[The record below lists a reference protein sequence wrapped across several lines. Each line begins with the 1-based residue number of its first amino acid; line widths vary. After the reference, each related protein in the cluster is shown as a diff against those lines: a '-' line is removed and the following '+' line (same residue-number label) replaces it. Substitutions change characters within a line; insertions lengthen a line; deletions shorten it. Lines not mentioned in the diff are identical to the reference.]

1 MNKAIFFLLVN
12 LLAGAV
18 EAQTTM
24 DGQRL
29 RIAAE
34 RASLQASFDLQS
46 AACYKKFWVNNCL
59 DDLKAERLGVMSDLR
74 RQEVALNDLERKAK
88 GAEQLQK
95 LEEKASAVN
104 QLDQQNERADLAKR
118 AQTRAEREAKKSAAT
133 PPPKN
138 VSAEQ
143 SQQDRQAR
151 KRSSGLAKQSEVASN
166 VEKYEAKQIKAEA
179 RRAKKLR
186 DLEAKIAQ
194 KIQKPASPLPP
205 GPSP

>member
-12 LLAGAV
+12 LLSGAV

-95 LEEKASAVN
+95 LDEKASLANEVS
-104 QLDQQNERADLAKR
+104 QQNERAELAKK
-118 AQTRAEREAKKSAAT
+118 AQSRAEREAKKSAAT
-133 PPPKN
+133 PPSKS

-143 SQQDRQAR
+143 SRQERQAR
-151 KRSSGLAKQSEVASN
+151 KRSSELATQSEVASN

-186 DLEAKIAQ
+186 ELEAKTAQ
-194 KIQKPASPLPP
+194 KKFKSQPP
-205 GPSP
+205 RCRRA